1 MNIGNMFLYISL
13 LSACSAAVYMFT
25 GRIKTSIQLI
35 RIAAFTATLAVL
47 LLAFAFVFLDFS
59 LFYVW
64 QHSSA
69 ELSVFYRLAAIL
81 VGQEGTFLIW
91 AWLSLIVVLLYTQLH
106 GIHDRTAMITDVYA
120 LIGCAFL
127 LVLTIIMT
135 PFRSIF
141 LVAGASMP
149 ISGNSISPELMNIL
163 MPLHIFTTFIAYA
176 FAIIPAA
183 MSLAYLT
190 KRENMPDS
198 KNYLRIAWLFLS
210 ICMITGG
217 IWANR
222 LLGWNGFWQWDPI
235 QALSMAVWLLLT
247 AALHAVVRVNVGEYK
262 RLFPLLCIG
271 TFLGSLY
278 MTLLARSDVFGSIH
292 SFPGTPTWWMIV
304 VFIAIVIV
312 FSLMLALRR
321 VEPEQTTSGSIHIL
335 KPSNTFYFT
344 ILILIIMA
352 FIAFWGPTVYLILGY
367 MGRAIIIPMEFYNI
381 LFYPLIVVLS
391 YLTGICMLYGRVKNQ
406 TLAYVV
412 IIYFTISII
421 LGIAVPYGTHDVA
434 ASHTGS
440 FFEEI
445 LGSISVTSY
454 IPAFFFVT
462 GSVIFKIMRDLRL
475 KNKTASIYLNGINFI
490 HVGFVFIVLGAI
502 LSTSFATTH
511 HFNYS
516 LSEKGVYKE
525 DGGIGLRFLDY
536 RVEQYGSDWYQI
548 VDVEVFDYKE
558 YKATPVFLKSR
569 QFGFITRPAVRR
581 GLLSDTKIEF
591 QGSLPHQIEL
601 ETIEIN
607 VKKQPFASLIWG
619 GCVLLIA
626 GVLLTLSADVIRKK
640 EWILSYLEL
649 GISKSV
655 SEIVPLET
663 KEWKILTFLIPV
675 AVTIGI
681 LIAILVYEMLGYT
694 YAFIVILGGAVIVFL
709 ITYLLKCKK
718 SQENKKFRQ
727 DKQD

>member
-1 MNIGNMFLYISL
+1 MNMGNMLLYASL
-13 LSACSAAVYMFT
+13 LSACSAAVYLFT
-25 GRIKTSIQLI
+25 GRIKTSILLI
-35 RIAAFTATLAVL
+35 RTAAFTATLSVL
-47 LLAFAFVFLDFS
+47 LLASAFVFLDFS

-69 ELSVFYRLAAIL
+69 ELPIFYRLAAIL

-91 AWLSLIVVLLYTQLH
+91 AWLSLIVVLLYTELH
-106 GIHDRTAMITDVYA
+106 RICNRTTMITIVYA

-127 LVLTIIMT
+127 LVLTITMT

-141 LVAGASMP
+141 AVGGASLP
-149 ISGNSISPELMNIL
+149 PTGNGISPELMDIL

-176 FAIIPAA
+176 FALIPAA

-198 KNYLRIAWLFLS
+198 KNFLRLAWLFLS

-235 QALSMAVWLLLT
+235 QAISMAVWLLLT
-247 AALHAVVRVNVGEYK
+247 AALHAVVRFNSGEYK

-278 MTLLARSDVFGSIH
+278 MTLIARSDIFGSIH

-312 FSLMLALRR
+312 FSFMLALRR
-321 VEPEQTTSGSIHIL
+321 GVPEKTTSDSIHIF

-344 ILILIIMA
+344 LLILIMMA
-352 FIAFWGPTVYLILGY
+352 FIAFWGPTLYLILGY

-391 YLTGICMLYGRVKNQ
+391 YLTGICMLYGRVKNR
-406 TLAYVV
+406 TLAYVG

-421 LGIAVPYGTHDVA
+421 LAVAVPYGTHAVA

-440 FFEEI
+440 SFEKI

-454 IPAFFFVT
+454 IPVFFFVT
-462 GSVIFKIMRDLRL
+462 GSVIFKIVRDLRV
-475 KNKTASIYLNGINFI
+475 KNKTASIHLNGINLI

-511 HFNYS
+511 NFSYS
-516 LSEKGVYKE
+516 LAEKGVFKE
-525 DGGIGLRFLDY
+525 DGGMVLRFLDF
-536 RVEQYGSDWYQI
+536 RVEQVGSDWYQI
-548 VDVEVFDYKE
+548 VDVEVIDDKE
-558 YKATPVFLKSR
+558 YTTTAVFLKSR
-569 QFGFITRPAVRR
+569 QFGYITRPTVRR
-581 GLLSDTKIEF
+581 GLLSDTQVEF

-601 ETIEIN
+601 ETIEVK
-607 VKKQPFASLIWG
+607 VKKQPFASLMWS

-626 GVLLTLSADVIRKK
+626 GVLLTLSSDVIRRKG
-640 EWILSYLEL
+640 WILSYL
-649 GISKSV
+649 KFVVNKPV
-655 SEIVPLET
+655 SDIIPLET
-663 KEWKILTFLIPV
+663 KEFKILIFSIPV
-675 AVTIGI
+675 AVTIGTVT
-681 LIAILVYEMLGYT
+681 AIQVYKVLGYL
-694 YAFIVILGGAVIVFL
+694 YAFYVILGGVVIVSV
-709 ITYLLKCKK
+709 IIYLLKCRK
-718 SQENKKFRQ
+718 S
-727 DKQD
+727 

>member
-1 MNIGNMFLYISL
+1 MNMGNMLLYASL
-13 LSACSAAVYMFT
+13 LSACSAAVYLFT
-25 GRIKTSIQLI
+25 GRIKTSILLI
-35 RIAAFTATLAVL
+35 RTAAFTATLSVL
-47 LLAFAFVFLDFS
+47 LLASAFVFLDFS

-69 ELSVFYRLAAIL
+69 ELPIFYRLAAIL

-91 AWLSLIVVLLYTQLH
+91 AWLSLIVVLLYTELH
-106 GIHDRTAMITDVYA
+106 RICNRTTMITIVYA

-127 LVLTIIMT
+127 LVLTITMT

-141 LVAGASMP
+141 AVGGASLP
-149 ISGNSISPELMNIL
+149 PTGNGISPELMDIL

-176 FAIIPAA
+176 FALIPAA

-198 KNYLRIAWLFLS
+198 KNFLRLAWLFLS

-235 QALSMAVWLLLT
+235 QAISMAVWLLLT
-247 AALHAVVRVNVGEYK
+247 AALHAVVRFNSGEYK

-278 MTLLARSDVFGSIH
+278 MTLIARSDVFGSIH

-304 VFIAIVIV
+304 VFIAIVVV
-312 FSLMLALRR
+312 FSFMLALKRG
-321 VEPEQTTSGSIHIL
+321 VPEHTRSDSIHIF

-344 ILILIIMA
+344 LLILIMMA
-352 FIAFWGPTVYLILGY
+352 FIAFWGPTLYLISGY
-367 MGRAIIIPMEFYNI
+367 MGRTIIIPMEFYNI

-391 YLTGICMLYGRVKNQ
+391 YLTGICMLYGRVKNR
-406 TLAYVV
+406 TLAYVG

-421 LGIAVPYGTHDVA
+421 LAVAVPYGTHAVA
-434 ASHTGS
+434 ASHIGS
-440 FFEEI
+440 PFEEI

-462 GSVIFKIMRDLRL
+462 GSVIFKMVRDLRL
-475 KNKTASIYLNGINFI
+475 ENKTASIHLNGINLI
-490 HVGFVFIVLGAI
+490 HVGFVFIVLGGI

-511 HFNYS
+511 NFSYS
-516 LSEKGVYKE
+516 LAEKGVFKE
-525 DGGIGLRFLDY
+525 DGGMVLRFLDF
-536 RVEQYGSDWYQI
+536 RVEQEGSDWYQI
-548 VDVEVFDYKE
+548 VDVEVIDDKE
-558 YKATPVFLKSR
+558 YTTTAVFLKSR
-569 QFGFITRPAVRR
+569 QFGYITRPTVRR
-581 GLLSDTKIEF
+581 GLLSDTQVEF

-601 ETIEIN
+601 ETIEVK
-607 VKKQPFASLIWG
+607 VKKQPFASLMWS

-626 GVLLTLSADVIRKK
+626 GVLLTLSSDVIRRKG
-640 EWILSYLEL
+640 WILSYL
-649 GISKSV
+649 KFVVNKPV
-655 SEIVPLET
+655 SDIIPWET
-663 KEWKILTFLIPV
+663 KEFKILIFSIPV
-675 AVTIGI
+675 AVTIGTVT
-681 LIAILVYEMLGYT
+681 AIQVYKVLGYL
-694 YAFIVILGGAVIVFL
+694 YAFYVILGGVVIVSV
-709 ITYLLKCKK
+709 IIYLLKCRK
-718 SQENKKFRQ
+718 S
-727 DKQD
+727 

>member
-1 MNIGNMFLYISL
+1 MNIGNILLYISL
-13 LSACSAAVYMFT
+13 LSSCLAAVYMFT
-25 GRIKTSIQLI
+25 GRIKTSIQLL
-35 RIAAFTATLAVL
+35 RTAAFSATFAVL
-47 LLAFAFVFLDFS
+47 FLAFAFIFLDFS

-69 ELSVFYRLAAIL
+69 ELPVFYRLAAIL
-81 VGQEGTFLIW
+81 VGQEGTYLIW
-91 AWLSLIVVLLYTQLH
+91 AWLSLIVVLLYTELH
-106 GIHDRTAMITDVYA
+106 GIHDRTAMITNVYA
-120 LIGCAFL
+120 LIVCAFL
-127 LVLTIIMT
+127 LVMTITMT

-141 LVAGASMP
+141 AVGGASMP
-149 ISGNSISPELMNIL
+149 TLGNSISPELIDIL

-176 FAIIPAA
+176 FTIIPAA

-190 KRENMPDS
+190 KRKNMPDS

-210 ICMITGG
+210 ICIIAGG

-235 QALSMAVWLLLT
+235 QALSMCTWLLLT
-247 AALHAVVRVNVGEYK
+247 AALHAVVRLNVGEYK

-304 VFIAIVIV
+304 IFIAIVIV
-312 FSLMLALRR
+312 FSLILALRR
-321 VEPEQTTSGSIHIL
+321 DKTEYTTSSSIHIF

-344 ILILIIMA
+344 ILILIMMA

-381 LFYPLIVVLS
+381 LFYPLVVVLS
-391 YLTGICMLYGRVKNQ
+391 YLTGICMLYGRVKSR
-406 TLAYVV
+406 TLAYVG

-421 LGIAVPYGTHDVA
+421 LAVALPYGTHSVG
-434 ASHTGS
+434 ASYTGS
-440 FFEEI
+440 YFEKI

-462 GSVIFKIMRDLRL
+462 GSVIFKIVRDL
-475 KNKTASIYLNGINFI
+475 KVNNKTAFIHLNGINFI

-502 LSTSFATTH
+502 LSTSFATSH
-511 HFNYS
+511 HFSYS
-516 LSEKGVYKE
+516 LSEKGDYKE
-525 DGGIGLRFLDY
+525 NGGIVLRFLDY
-536 RVEQYGSDWYQI
+536 RVEKIGSDWYQT
-548 VDVEVFDYKE
+548 VDVEIFDDKE

-569 QFGFITRPAVRR
+569 QFGYITRPAVRR
-581 GLLSDTKIEF
+581 GLLSDTRVEF
-591 QGSLPHQIEL
+591 QGALPHQIEL

-607 VKKQPFASLIWG
+607 VKKQPFASLMWI

-626 GVLLTLSADVIRKK
+626 GVLLTLSSDVIRRKG
-640 EWILSYLEL
+640 WILSYLKFVM
-649 GISKSV
+649 SKPV
-655 SEIVPLET
+655 SDIVPFKT
-663 KEWKILTFLIPV
+663 KECKILTLSIPV
-675 AVTIGI
+675 AVIIGTV
-681 LIAILVYEMLGYT
+681 IAIFVYEMLSYL
-694 YAFIVILGGAVIVFL
+694 YAFYVILGGAVILSV
-709 ITYLLKCKK
+709 ITYLLK
-718 SQENKKFRQ
+718 FR
-727 DKQD
+727 KP

>member
-1 MNIGNMFLYISL
+1 MNIGNMLLYISL

-25 GRIKTSIQLI
+25 GRIKTSIQLL
-35 RIAAFTATLAVL
+35 RTSVFSATLAVL

-69 ELSVFYRLAAIL
+69 ELPVFYRLSAIL

-91 AWLSLIVVLLYTQLH
+91 AWLSLIVVLLYTELH
-106 GIHDRTAMITDVYA
+106 GIHDRTAMITNVYA

-127 LVLTIIMT
+127 LVMTITMT

-141 LVAGASMP
+141 AVSGASMP
-149 ISGNSISPELMNIL
+149 TSGNSISPELMDIL

-198 KNYLRIAWLFLS
+198 KNFLRIAWLFLS

-235 QALSMAVWLLLT
+235 QAISMAVWLLLT
-247 AALHAVVRVNVGEYK
+247 AALHAAVRFNTGEYK

-312 FSLMLALRR
+312 FSFILALRR
-321 VEPEQTTSGSIHIL
+321 DETKQTTSGSIHIF

-344 ILILIIMA
+344 LLILIMMA

-381 LFYPLIVVLS
+381 LFYPLTVVLS
-391 YLTGICMLYGRVKNQ
+391 YLTGICMLYGRVKNR
-406 TLAYVV
+406 TIAYVC

-421 LGIAVPYGTHDVA
+421 LAVAVPYSTHAVA

-440 FFEEI
+440 SFEKI

-475 KNKTASIYLNGINFI
+475 KNKTASIHLNGINFI

-502 LSTSFATTH
+502 LSTSFATSH

-516 LSEKGVYKE
+516 LSDKGTYKE
-525 DGGIGLRFLDY
+525 DGGVGLRFLDY
-536 RVEQYGSDWYQI
+536 RVEQEGSDWYQI
-548 VDVEVFDYKE
+548 VDVEVFDDKE

-569 QFGFITRPAVRR
+569 QFGFISRPAVRR
-581 GLLSDTKIEF
+581 GLLSDTQVEF
-591 QGSLPHQIEL
+591 QGALAHQIEQ

-607 VKKQPFASLIWG
+607 IKKQPFASLMWS
-619 GCVLLIA
+619 GCVLLIT
-626 GVLLTLSADVIRKK
+626 GVLLTLSSDVIRKK
-640 EWILSYLEL
+640 DWILSYWAL
-649 GISKSV
+649 GMSKPV
-655 SEIVPLET
+655 PDIVPLET
-663 KEWKILTFLIPV
+663 KEWKILTLLIPV
-675 AVTIGI
+675 AVTIGTVI
-681 LIAILVYEMLGYT
+681 TILVYEMVGYT
-694 YAFIVILGGAVIVFL
+694 YAFIVILGGAVIVSVIIYL
-709 ITYLLKCKK
+709 IKCRK
-718 SQENKKFRQ
+718 SQENEKFRQ

>member
-1 MNIGNMFLYISL
+1 MNMGNMLLYASL
-13 LSACSAAVYMFT
+13 LSTCSAAVYLFT
-25 GRIKTSIQLI
+25 GRIKISILLI
-35 RIAAFTATLAVL
+35 RTAAFTATLSVL
-47 LLAFAFVFLDFS
+47 LLASAFVFLDFS

-69 ELSVFYRLAAIL
+69 ELPIFYRLAAIL

-91 AWLSLIVVLLYTQLH
+91 AWLSLMVVLLYTELH
-106 GIHDRTAMITDVYA
+106 RIRNRTTMITIVYA

-127 LVLTIIMT
+127 LVLTITMT

-141 LVAGASMP
+141 AVGGASLP
-149 ISGNSISPELMNIL
+149 PTGNGISPELMDIL

-176 FAIIPAA
+176 FALIPAA

-198 KNYLRIAWLFLS
+198 KNFLRLTWLFLS

-235 QALSMAVWLLLT
+235 QAISMAVWLLLT
-247 AALHAVVRVNVGEYK
+247 AALHAVVRFNSGEYK

-278 MTLLARSDVFGSIH
+278 MTLIARSDVFGSIH

-304 VFIAIVIV
+304 VFIAIVVV
-312 FSLMLALRR
+312 FSFMLALKRG
-321 VEPEQTTSGSIHIL
+321 VPEHTTSDSIHIF

-344 ILILIIMA
+344 LLILIMMA
-352 FIAFWGPTVYLILGY
+352 FIAFWGPTLYLISGY
-367 MGRAIIIPMEFYNI
+367 MGRTIIIPMEFYNI

-391 YLTGICMLYGRVKNQ
+391 YLTGICMLYGRVKNR
-406 TLAYVV
+406 TMAYVG

-421 LGIAVPYGTHDVA
+421 LAVAVPYGTHSVA
-434 ASHTGS
+434 ASHIGS
-440 FFEEI
+440 PFEEI

-462 GSVIFKIMRDLRL
+462 GSVIFKMVRDLRL
-475 KNKTASIYLNGINFI
+475 ENKTASIHLNGINLI
-490 HVGFVFIVLGAI
+490 HVGFVFIVLGGI

-511 HFNYS
+511 NFSYS
-516 LSEKGVYKE
+516 LAEKGVLKE
-525 DGGIGLRFLDY
+525 DGGMVLRFLDF
-536 RVEQYGSDWYQI
+536 RVEQEGSDWYQI
-548 VDVEVFDYKE
+548 VDVEVIDDKE
-558 YKATPVFLKSR
+558 YTTTAVFLKSR
-569 QFGFITRPAVRR
+569 QFGYITRPAVRR
-581 GLLSDTKIEF
+581 GLLSDTQVEF

-601 ETIEIN
+601 ETIEVK
-607 VKKQPFASLIWG
+607 VKKQPFASLMWS

-626 GVLLTLSADVIRKK
+626 GVLLTLSSDVIRRKG
-640 EWILSYLEL
+640 WILSYLKFVV
-649 GISKSV
+649 SKPV
-655 SEIVPLET
+655 SDIIPLKT
-663 KEWKILTFLIPV
+663 KEFKILIFSIPV
-675 AVTIGI
+675 AVTIGTVT
-681 LIAILVYEMLGYT
+681 AIQVYKVLGYL
-694 YAFIVILGGAVIVFL
+694 YAFYLILGGVVIVSV
-709 ITYLLKCKK
+709 ITYLLKCRK
-718 SQENKKFRQ
+718 S
-727 DKQD
+727 

>member
-1 MNIGNMFLYISL
+1 MNIGNMLLYISL
-13 LSACSAAVYMFT
+13 LSSCSAAVYMFN
-25 GRIKTSIQLI
+25 GRIKTSIQLL
-35 RIAAFTATLAVL
+35 RTATFLATLAVL
-47 LLAFAFVFLDFS
+47 LLVFAFVFLDFS

-69 ELSVFYRLAAIL
+69 ELPVFYRLAAIL
-81 VGQEGTFLIW
+81 VGQEGTYLIW
-91 AWLSLIVVLLYTQLH
+91 AWLSLIVVLLYTELH
-106 GIHDRTAMITDVYA
+106 GIHDRTAMITNVYA

-127 LVLTIIMT
+127 LVLTITMT

-141 LVAGASMP
+141 AVGGASLP
-149 ISGNSISPELMNIL
+149 STGNGISPELMDIL

-198 KNYLRIAWLFLS
+198 KNYLRISWLFLS
-210 ICMITGG
+210 ICIIAGG

-235 QALSMAVWLLLT
+235 QALSMCTWLLLT
-247 AALHAVVRVNVGEYK
+247 AALHAIVRFNVGEYR

-304 VFIAIVIV
+304 VFMAIIIV

-321 VEPEQTTSGSIHIL
+321 VEPGQTTSDSIHIL

-344 ILILIIMA
+344 ILIMIMMA
-352 FIAFWGPTVYLILGY
+352 FIAFWGPTVYLIFGY
-367 MGRAIIIPMEFYNI
+367 LGRAIIIPMEFYNI

-391 YLTGICMLYGRVKNQ
+391 YLTGICMLYGRVKNR
-406 TLAYVV
+406 TLAYVG
-412 IIYFTISII
+412 IIYFTVSII
-421 LGIAVPYGTHDVA
+421 LAVAVPYGTHAVA

-440 FFEEI
+440 SFERI

-462 GSVIFKIMRDLRL
+462 GSVIFKTMKDLRIR
-475 KNKTASIYLNGINFI
+475 NKTASLHLNGINFI
-490 HVGFVFIVLGAI
+490 HVGFVFIILGAI

-511 HFNYS
+511 NFSYS
-516 LSEKGVYKE
+516 LSEKGVSKE
-525 DGGIGLRFLDY
+525 DGGIVLRFLDY
-536 RVEQYGSDWYQI
+536 RVEQEGSDWYQI
-548 VDVEVFDYKE
+548 VDVEVIDDKK

-569 QFGFITRPAVRR
+569 QFGYITRPAIRL
-581 GLLSDTKIEF
+581 GLLSDTQIEF
-591 QGSLPHQIEL
+591 HGALPHQIEL

-607 VKKQPFASLIWG
+607 VKKQPFASLMWS
-619 GCVLLIA
+619 GCVLLIL
-626 GVLLTLSADVIRKK
+626 GVLLTLSSDVIRKK
-640 EWILSYLEL
+640 EWILSYLAL
-649 GISKSV
+649 GMSKPV
-655 SEIVPLET
+655 SDIVSLET
-663 KEWKILTFLIPV
+663 KECKILALSIPV
-675 AVTIGI
+675 TVVIVTV
-681 LIAILVYEMLGYT
+681 IAIFVYEMLGYT
-694 YAFIVILGGAVIVFL
+694 YAFIVILAGIVVVSL
-709 ITYLLKCKK
+709 ITYILKCRK
-718 SQENKKFRQ
+718 SQENENFRQ

>member
-1 MNIGNMFLYISL
+1 MNIGNMLLYISL

-25 GRIKTSIQLI
+25 GKIKTSIQLL
-35 RIAAFTATLAVL
+35 RTAAFSATLAVL
-47 LLAFAFVFLDFS
+47 LLVIAFVFLDFG

-69 ELSVFYRLAAIL
+69 ELPVFYRLAAIL
-81 VGQEGTFLIW
+81 VGQEGTYLIW
-91 AWLSLIVVLLYTQLH
+91 AWLSLIVVLLYTQLN
-106 GIHDRTAMITDVYA
+106 GIHDRTDMITNVYA

-127 LVLTIIMT
+127 LVLAITMT

-141 LVAGASMP
+141 VVSGASLP
-149 ISGNSISPELMNIL
+149 AIGNSISPELIDIL

-198 KNYLRIAWLFLS
+198 KNYLRLSWLFLS

-235 QALSMAVWLLLT
+235 QAISLAIWLLLT
-247 AALHAVVRVNVGEYK
+247 AALHAIVRFNVGEYK

-271 TFLGSLY
+271 TFLGYLY

-312 FSLMLALRR
+312 FSFMLALRR
-321 VEPEQTTSGSIHIL
+321 GVPEQTTSDSIHIF

-344 ILILIIMA
+344 LLILIMMA
-352 FIAFWGPTVYLILGY
+352 FIAFWGPTLYLILGY

-381 LFYPLIVVLS
+381 LFYPLIVLLS
-391 YLTGICMLYGRVKNQ
+391 YLIGICMLYGRVNNR
-406 TLAYVV
+406 TLAYVC

-421 LGIAVPYGTHDVA
+421 LAVAVPYGTHAVA

-440 FFEEI
+440 SFEKI

-454 IPAFFFVT
+454 IPVFFFVT
-462 GSVIFKIMRDLRL
+462 GSVIFKIVRDLRV
-475 KNKTASIYLNGINFI
+475 KNKTASIHLNGINLI

-502 LSTSFATTH
+502 LSTSFATSH

-525 DGGIGLRFLDY
+525 DGGLALRFLDY
-536 RVEQYGSDWYQI
+536 RVEQVGSDWYQI
-548 VDVEVFDYKE
+548 LDVEVFDYKE
-558 YKATPVFLKSR
+558 YKASPVFLKSR
-569 QFGFITRPAVRR
+569 QFGYITRPAVRR
-581 GLLSDTKIEF
+581 GLLSDIQVEF
-591 QGSLPHQIEL
+591 QGALPHQIEL

-607 VKKQPFASLIWG
+607 VKKQPFASLMWI
-619 GCVLLIA
+619 GCVLLIV
-626 GVLLTLSADVIRKK
+626 GVLFTLSSDVIRKK
-640 EWILSYLEL
+640 ELLLSYRAL
-649 GISKSV
+649 GMSKP
-655 SEIVPLET
+655 IPDIAPLES
-663 KEWKILTFLIPV
+663 KEGKILTLCIPV
-675 AVTIGI
+675 AVTIGTVI
-681 LIAILVYEMLGYT
+681 TISVYEIVGYT
-694 YAFIVILGGAVIVFL
+694 YAFIVILGGAVIISL
-709 ITYLLKCKK
+709 ITYLFKN
-718 SQENKKFRQ
+718 QIN
-727 DKQD
+727 

>member
-1 MNIGNMFLYISL
+1 MNIGNMLLYISL

-25 GRIKTSIQLI
+25 GKIKTSIQLL
-35 RIAAFTATLAVL
+35 RTAAFSATLAVL
-47 LLAFAFVFLDFS
+47 LLVIAFVFLDFG

-69 ELSVFYRLAAIL
+69 ELPVFYRLAAIL
-81 VGQEGTFLIW
+81 VGQEGTYLIW
-91 AWLSLIVVLLYTQLH
+91 AWLSLIVLLLYTQLN
-106 GIHDRTAMITDVYA
+106 GIHDRTDMITNVYA

-127 LVLTIIMT
+127 LVLAITMT

-141 LVAGASMP
+141 VVSGASLP
-149 ISGNSISPELMNIL
+149 AIGNSISPELIDIL

-198 KNYLRIAWLFLS
+198 KNYLRLSWLFLS

-235 QALSMAVWLLLT
+235 QAISLAIWLLLT
-247 AALHAVVRVNVGEYK
+247 AALHAIVRFNVGEYK

-271 TFLGSLY
+271 TFLGYLY

-312 FSLMLALRR
+312 FSFVLALRR
-321 VEPEQTTSGSIHIL
+321 GVPEQTTSDSIHIF

-344 ILILIIMA
+344 LLILIMMA
-352 FIAFWGPTVYLILGY
+352 FIAFWGPTLYLILGY

-381 LFYPLIVVLS
+381 LFYPLIVLLS
-391 YLTGICMLYGRVKNQ
+391 YLIGICMLYGRVNNR
-406 TLAYVV
+406 TLAYVC

-421 LGIAVPYGTHDVA
+421 LAVAVPYGTHAVA

-440 FFEEI
+440 SFEKI

-454 IPAFFFVT
+454 IPVFFFVT
-462 GSVIFKIMRDLRL
+462 GSVIFKIVRDLRVN
-475 KNKTASIYLNGINFI
+475 NKTASIHLNGINLI

-502 LSTSFATTH
+502 LSTSFATSH

-525 DGGIGLRFLDY
+525 DGGLALRFLDY
-536 RVEQYGSDWYQI
+536 RVEQVGSDWYQI
-548 VDVEVFDYKE
+548 LDVEIFDYKE
-558 YKATPVFLKSR
+558 YKASPVFLKSR
-569 QFGFITRPAVRR
+569 QFGYITRPAVRR
-581 GLLSDTKIEF
+581 GLLSDIQVEF
-591 QGSLPHQIEL
+591 QGALPHQIEL

-607 VKKQPFASLIWG
+607 VKKQPFASLMWI
-619 GCVLLIA
+619 GCVLLIV
-626 GVLLTLSADVIRKK
+626 GVLFTLSSDVIRKK
-640 EWILSYLEL
+640 ELLLSYRAL
-649 GISKSV
+649 GMSKP
-655 SEIVPLET
+655 IPDIAPLES
-663 KEWKILTFLIPV
+663 KEGKILTLCIPV
-675 AVTIGI
+675 AVTIGTVI
-681 LIAILVYEMLGYT
+681 TISVYEIVGYT
-694 YAFIVILGGAVIVFL
+694 YAFIVILGGAVIISL
-709 ITYLLKCKK
+709 ITYLFKN
-718 SQENKKFRQ
+718 QIN
-727 DKQD
+727 